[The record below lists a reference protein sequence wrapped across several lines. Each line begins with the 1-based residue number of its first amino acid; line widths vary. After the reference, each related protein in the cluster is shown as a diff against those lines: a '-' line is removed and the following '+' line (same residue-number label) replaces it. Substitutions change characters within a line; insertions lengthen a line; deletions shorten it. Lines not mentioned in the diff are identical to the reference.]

1 MRYKVY
7 THKIKIV
14 HYLIDSDNEES
25 AKQMA
30 RKFVLNETRQ
40 VPKFAFKRKYVKIKK
55 IQELKH
61 DTEKTN

>member
-14 HYLIDSDNEES
+14 HYIIDSEDEES

-30 RKFVLNETRQ
+30 RKFVLHETRQ
-40 VPKFAFKRKYVKIKK
+40 LPKFAFKRNYVKIKK

>member
-1 MRYKVY
+1 M
-7 THKIKIV
+7 
-14 HYLIDSDNEES
+14 HYIIDSEDEES

-30 RKFVLNETRQ
+30 RKFVLRETKQ

-61 DTEKTN
+61 DNN

>member
-14 HYLIDSDNEES
+14 HYLINSDSEES

-30 RKFVLNETRQ
+30 RKFVLNETSQ

-55 IQELKH
+55 IQELKYE
-61 DTEKTN
+61 TEKTN

>member
-7 THKIKIV
+7 THKIEIV

-55 IQELKH
+55 IQELKYEK
-61 DTEKTN
+61 EKTN

>member
-1 MRYKVY
+1 M
-7 THKIKIV
+7 